1 MNYFD
6 IGILATVAIFA
17 SIGAWRGFVRE
28 VMALITWFLAILIA
42 WIFAPDLAGS
52 FSGMTT
58 DPAMQ
63 QVLSFLAIF
72 VAVFVVGAIVSLV
85 LNRLVLKKQALQV
98 PNILMGG
105 VLGVVRGVVV
115 TVIAFMLAG
124 LTPLPGS
131 DWWRGSRL
139 APHFERLAIEA
150 SAYIPRDIA
159 RHIRY
164 R

>member
-1 MNYFD
+1 VNYFD

-28 VMALITWFLAILIA
+28 VMALVTWFLAILIA

-52 FSGMTT
+52 FESLSK

-72 VAVFVVGAIVSLV
+72 IAVFVVGAIISLV
-85 LNRLVLKKQALQV
+85 LNRLVLKKQALKV

-105 VLGVVRGVVV
+105 VLGVVRGVAVI
-115 TVIAFMLAG
+115 VIAFMLAG

-131 DWWRGSRL
+131 DWWKRARL
-139 APHFERLAIEA
+139 APHFERLALEA
-150 SAYIPRDIA
+150 SQYIPRDIA

>member
-1 MNYFD
+1 MNFFD
-6 IGILATVAIFA
+6 IGLLVTVAVFA

-28 VMALITWFLAILIA
+28 VMALVTWILAILIA

-52 FSGMTT
+52 FEGMSK

-63 QVLSFLAIF
+63 QVLSFIVIF
-72 VAVFVVGAIVSLV
+72 IGVFVIGSIISLV
-85 LNRLVLKKQALQV
+85 INRLVLKKEALKV

-105 VLGVVRGVVV
+105 ALGTVRGVVV
-115 TVIAFMLAG
+115 IVIAFMLAG
-124 LTPLPGS
+124 LTPLPRS
-131 DWWRGSRL
+131 DWWRGARL
-139 APHFERLAIEA
+139 APHFERLAIQA

-164 R
+164 S